1 MTNATARP
9 TVRCAATTT
18 SVDSTASTSTA
29 NKTSVAAQVVG
40 AVLRFPP
47 LWEAASKNAK
57 NMMVKRAGAL
67 DIDWDEEVATL
78 QAAKDWDAALKDATD
93 PEVQRAMP
101 EYYKTSFHAYP
112 EGNLGWDPA
121 HEAWSASTVF
131 PIPRHVCASPIVNY
145 YSSP

>member
-1 MTNATARP
+1 MMTTTTTTRPTTTPAATRP

-18 SVDSTASTSTA
+18 TTDGTASTSTA
-29 NKTSVAAQVVG
+29 NRTSVAAQVVG
-40 AVLRFPP
+40 AVLKFPP

-93 PEVQRAMP
+93 PEVQRTMP

-121 HEAWSASTVF
+121 HEA
-131 PIPRHVCASPIVNY
+131 
-145 YSSP
+145 